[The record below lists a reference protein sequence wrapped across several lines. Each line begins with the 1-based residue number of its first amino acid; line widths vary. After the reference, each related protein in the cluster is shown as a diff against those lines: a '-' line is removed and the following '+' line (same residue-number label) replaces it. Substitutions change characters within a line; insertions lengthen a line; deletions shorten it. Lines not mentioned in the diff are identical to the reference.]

1 MPQNFRLRFH
11 GVAVHRELRTAAAR
25 GLLLAAEHV
34 LGESQQVVPLDE
46 GPLMQSGTA
55 SVDESSLT
63 AMVSYDT
70 PYAVPQHERLDF
82 RHAPGRTAKY
92 LEGPLNANRNEVLA
106 LIAAQMRRAL
116 R

>member
-1 MPQNFRLRFH
+1 M
-11 GVAVHRELRTAAAR
+11 REGAAR

-34 LGESQQVVPLDE
+34 LGVSNNVVPLDE
-46 GPLMQSGTA
+46 STLQSSGTA
-55 SVDESSLT
+55 SVDEPSLT

-70 PYAVPQHERLDF
+70 PYAVRQHEELRW

-92 LEGPLNANRNEVLA
+92 LENSLNAARPEVAA
-106 LIAAQMRRAL
+106 LIAAEVRRAM